1 MNLINILIAVPFI
14 LCLPLAFIGL
24 LFEILNINKKV
35 GKFLQYT
42 GTFLSVIAIFEMVV
56 FMFGFLL
63 KKNDM
68 TYRDFLE
75 GHQDEWRQ
83 YVVECIDDIDT
94 IEIIDKHIASELKNK
109 KVESITSIIKEDVV
123 SYSSL
128 KPNGYVTVK
137 IAYQNSKKKVKV
149 NVPYELLFFSDLDEN
164 GFSLKWEHFLSLV

>member
-24 LFEILNINKKV
+24 LVEIKLNKKV
-35 GKFLQYT
+35 GRLLQYT
-42 GTFLSVIAIFEMVV
+42 GAFLFVIVIFEMLIFVLSV
-56 FMFGFLL
+56 FL
-63 KKNDM
+63 KENDL
-68 TYRDFLE
+68 TYRNFLV

-94 IEIIDKHIASELKNK
+94 IEMIDKHIASELKNK
-109 KVESITSIIKEDVV
+109 KVESITSITKEDVV

-149 NVPYELLFFSDLDEN
+149 NVPYELLFFSDLDED

>member
-1 MNLINILIAVPFI
+1 M
-14 LCLPLAFIGL
+14 
-24 LFEILNINKKV
+24 
-35 GKFLQYT
+35 
-42 GTFLSVIAIFEMVV
+42 
-56 FMFGFLL
+56 
-63 KKNDM
+63 
-68 TYRDFLE
+68 

-94 IEIIDKHIASELKNK
+94 IEMIDKHIASELKNK
-109 KVESITSIIKEDVV
+109 KVESITSITKEDVV

-149 NVPYELLFFSDLDEN
+149 NVPYELLFFSDLDED